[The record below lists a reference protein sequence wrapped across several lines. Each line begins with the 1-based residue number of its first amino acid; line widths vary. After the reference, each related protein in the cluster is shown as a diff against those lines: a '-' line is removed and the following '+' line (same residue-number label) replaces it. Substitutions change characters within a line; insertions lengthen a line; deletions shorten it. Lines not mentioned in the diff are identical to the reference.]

1 MVLHNNEGRIMTKDT
16 DKLALQLE
24 LLKRIKDRFRWRWV
38 KIAAVEFLD
47 VEPKRGAIL
56 ATWGTYARILSIALV
71 DPEKNESLILP
82 HPLGVRDRRLTIKV
96 ELEVVKRFNSDEDSP
111 VRYVHEE
118 RILSIQSLH
127 TGPRWFVNRIKTAI
141 RRGRLLFHKDVNSL
155 DGLLVQLLT
164 TQEIGKI
171 ERELKAHRA
180 SLQDEIDEK
189 KKQRG
194 DMWRMIKFANIAQR

>member
-71 DPEKNESLILP
+71 DPEKNESLIY
-82 HPLGVRDRRLTIKV
+82 IK
-96 ELEVVKRFNSDEDSP
+96 
-111 VRYVHEE
+111 
-118 RILSIQSLH
+118 
-127 TGPRWFVNRIKTAI
+127 
-141 RRGRLLFHKDVNSL
+141 
-155 DGLLVQLLT
+155 
-164 TQEIGKI
+164 
-171 ERELKAHRA
+171 
-180 SLQDEIDEK
+180 
-189 KKQRG
+189 
-194 DMWRMIKFANIAQR
+194 